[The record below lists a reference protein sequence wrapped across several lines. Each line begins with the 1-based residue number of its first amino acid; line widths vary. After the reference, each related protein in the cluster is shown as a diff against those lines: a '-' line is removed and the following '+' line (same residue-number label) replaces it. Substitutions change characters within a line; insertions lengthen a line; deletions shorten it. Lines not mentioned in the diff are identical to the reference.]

1 MNTRLKMIGID
12 RFIRLKWLEY
22 TSNLVLA
29 GNDEKAV
36 KDELERLISSA
47 FDCSSS
53 SKRGSLSKTLTIL
66 LKTWVRIHHDISSL
80 RDAGLELIQVVD
92 ETNRVA
98 VHWGMIMAAY
108 PFWGAVAE
116 QTGRL
121 LKLQENVTKSQIQR
135 RLREQYGER
144 ETVSRT
150 VGRVLQSFVDWSV
163 LCETNG
169 KGIYSKG
176 CTYSVDNPKIIS
188 WLIEADLHRR
198 SNGSA
203 SIRELL
209 ASTSLFP
216 FRLKQL
222 PAEHLVTMSPRMN
235 LLRHGLDDELV
246 ILHNPEH
253 TKKSSRNTLLDR

>member
-1 MNTRLKMIGID
+1 MNSRLKMIGID

-22 TSNLVLA
+22 TSDFVLA

-53 SKRGSLSKTLTIL
+53 SKRSSLSKTLTIL
-66 LKTWVRIHHDISSL
+66 LKTWVRVHHDIHSL
-80 RDAGLELIQVVD
+80 RDSGLKMIQGS
-92 ETNRVA
+92 EHNNYIA
-98 VHWGMIMAAY
+98 FHWGMITAAY
-108 PFWGAVAE
+108 PFWGVVAE

-121 LKLQENVTKSQIQR
+121 FRLQENVTKRQIQR

-144 ETVSRT
+144 ETVSRA
-150 VGRVLQSFVDWSV
+150 VGRVLQSFVDWNV
-163 LCETNG
+163 LCETNE
-169 KGIYSKG
+169 KGIYSQG
-176 CTYSVDNPKIIS
+176 CTYSIDDPKIIS

-209 ASTSLFP
+209 DCTSLFP
-216 FRLKQL
+216 FHLKQL
-222 PAEHLVTMSPRMN
+222 SAEHLVAMSPRMN

-246 ILHNPEH
+246 MLHNPDH
-253 TKKSSRNTLLDR
+253 TCR

>member
-1 MNTRLKMIGID
+1 MIGID

-22 TSNLVLA
+22 TSDFVLA

-36 KDELERLISSA
+36 KEELERLISSA

-66 LKTWVRIHHDISSL
+66 LKTWVRVHPDIYSL
-80 RDAGLELIQVVD
+80 RDSGLDLIQKT
-92 ETNRVA
+92 ENTNHIA
-98 VHWGMIMAAY
+98 FHWGMITAAY

-121 LKLQENVTKSQIQR
+121 LRLQGNVTKNQIQR

-163 LCETNG
+163 LCETSG
-169 KGIYSKG
+169 KGIYSQG

-198 SNGSA
+198 SSGSA

-209 ASTSLFP
+209 TCTSLFP
-216 FRLKQL
+216 FCLKQL
-222 PAEHLVTMSPRMN
+222 PAEHLVAMSPRMN

-246 ILHNPEH
+246 MLQDPEN
-253 TKKSSRNTLLDR
+253 TSREF